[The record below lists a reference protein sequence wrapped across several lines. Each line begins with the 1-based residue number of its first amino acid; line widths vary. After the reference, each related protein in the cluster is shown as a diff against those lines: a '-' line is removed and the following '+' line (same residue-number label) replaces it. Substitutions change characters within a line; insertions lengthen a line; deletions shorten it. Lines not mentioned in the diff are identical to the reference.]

1 MQNLEF
7 AVPALQAVVIAVLMW
22 KKIQHRTSNDID

>member
-7 AVPALQAVVIAVLMW
+7 AVPAPQAVVIAVLMG
-22 KKIQHRTSNDID
+22 KKIQQRASNDID